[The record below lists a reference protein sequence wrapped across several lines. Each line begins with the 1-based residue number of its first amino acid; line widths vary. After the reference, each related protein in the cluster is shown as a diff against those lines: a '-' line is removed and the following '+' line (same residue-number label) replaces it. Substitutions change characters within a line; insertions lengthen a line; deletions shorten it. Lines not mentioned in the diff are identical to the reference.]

1 MNMLNTNRYFICFC
15 LLISFFFITGFDTRV
30 DYPRSKTV
38 DVFDTYHGQVVSDPY
53 RWLEDLDSEETQS
66 WVKTQ
71 NQFTDQYLTTLPEI
85 EAIKTILDKALDQA
99 THSVPF
105 REQSKYFYYYNSG
118 DWQQSKLYYKENN
131 QGREKLVLDP
141 NQFSEDGTVALSGVS
156 VSSDAKL
163 LAYAISDGGSDWK
176 TWKIRNLETGL
187 DLEDKILWSK
197 FSGAEWLKDNSGF
210 YYSAYSEPQAG
221 AELQDVNTNQ
231 KLYLHKIGE
240 KQSSDLLIY
249 ARPDEPDW
257 GWGPTVSED
266 GNYLILHVSQGTD
279 ERNRIFYQN
288 LNDSNDSFVELI
300 PELKAQFRFVG
311 NKGSVF
317 WFFTDLNAPMGRLI
331 AIDISNPEEENWE
344 EIIPERNHA
353 LRAVHLTSDYF
364 LCHYLKDISS
374 EVVLYQTTGEK
385 IEKLDFPKN
394 GTISSI
400 STKPESSQ
408 LFFSFSN
415 YIRPSEIFE
424 YDLSVKQLKSIWSQS
439 VPGFNADEFTS
450 KQAFYKSKDGTLIPM
465 FISHLNGIELNNDNP
480 LLLYGY
486 GGFDIPILPNFS
498 TKYFSWMK
506 MGGIVAVANL
516 RGGGEYGETWHRQGM
531 LHNKQNVFD
540 DFAAA
545 AEYLHQQGYSQPSK
559 TVIEGRSN
567 GGLLVGASLLQ
578 RPELFGA
585 TLPGVGVMDMLRF
598 NKFTIGWAWESDY
611 GSPEIEDDF
620 KILIKYS
627 PYHNIKPK
635 TCYPPTLITTSAR
648 DDRVVPS
655 HSYKFA
661 ARMQA
666 AQSCQNPILI
676 RIESRAGHGAGTPK
690 DKVINYISDMYG
702 FALNTLTSN

>member
-353 LRAVHLTSDYF
+353 LRAVHITSGYF

-635 TCYPPTLITTSAR
+635 QCYPPTLITTSER

>member
-353 LRAVHLTSDYF
+353 LRAVHITSGYF

-702 FALNTLTSN
+702 FALNMLTSN

>member
-156 VSSDAKL
+156 VSADAKL

-176 TWKIRNLETGL
+176 TWKIRNLETDL

-408 LFFSFSN
+408 LFFAFSN

>member
-71 NQFTDQYLTTLPEI
+71 NQFTDQYLTNLPEI

-288 LNDSNDSFVELI
+288 LNHSSDSFIELI
-300 PELKAQFRFVG
+300 PELKAQFHFVG
-311 NKGSVF
+311 NEGSVF

-353 LRAVHLTSDYF
+353 LRAVHITSGYF

-627 PYHNIKPK
+627 PYHNIKAK
-635 TCYPPTLITTSAR
+635 KCYPPTLITTSAR

>member
-353 LRAVHLTSDYF
+353 LRAVHITSGYF

-620 KILIKYS
+620 KVLIKYS

-635 TCYPPTLITTSAR
+635 QCYPPTLITTSER

>member
-311 NKGSVF
+311 NKESVF

-353 LRAVHLTSDYF
+353 LREVHLTSGYF

-545 AEYLHQQGYSQPSK
+545 AEYLHQQGYSQPKK

-620 KILIKYS
+620 KVLIKYS

-635 TCYPPTLITTSAR
+635 QCYPPTLITTSER

>member
-176 TWKIRNLETGL
+176 TWKIRNLETSL

-331 AIDISNPEEENWE
+331 AIDISNPKEENWE

-353 LRAVHLTSDYF
+353 LRAVHITSGYF

-635 TCYPPTLITTSAR
+635 QCYPPTLITTSER

>member
-249 ARPDEPDW
+249 AKPDEPDW

>member
-1 MNMLNTNRYFICFC
+1 MLNTNRYFICFC

-38 DVFDTYHGQVVSDPY
+38 DVFDTYHGQVVTDPY

-288 LNDSNDSFVELI
+288 LNGSNDSFVELI

-353 LRAVHLTSDYF
+353 LRAVHITSGYF

>member
-1 MNMLNTNRYFICFC
+1 MLNTNRYFICFC

-38 DVFDTYHGQVVSDPY
+38 DVFDIYHGQVVTDPY
-53 RWLEDLDSEETQS
+53 RWLEDLDSSETQS
-66 WVKTQ
+66 WVKSQ
-71 NQFTDQYLTTLPEI
+71 NQFTDQYLTNLPEI
-85 EAIKTILDKALDQA
+85 EAIKTILDKALDQE

-105 REQSKYFYYYNSG
+105 REQSKYFYYYNNG

-353 LRAVHLTSDYF
+353 LRAVHITSGYF

>member
-1 MNMLNTNRYFICFC
+1 
-15 LLISFFFITGFDTRV
+15 
-30 DYPRSKTV
+30 
-38 DVFDTYHGQVVSDPY
+38 
-53 RWLEDLDSEETQS
+53 
-66 WVKTQ
+66 
-71 NQFTDQYLTTLPEI
+71 
-85 EAIKTILDKALDQA
+85 
-99 THSVPF
+99 
-105 REQSKYFYYYNSG
+105 
-118 DWQQSKLYYKENN
+118 
-131 QGREKLVLDP
+131 
-141 NQFSEDGTVALSGVS
+141 
-156 VSSDAKL
+156 
-163 LAYAISDGGSDWK
+163 
-176 TWKIRNLETGL
+176 
-187 DLEDKILWSK
+187 
-197 FSGAEWLKDNSGF
+197 
-210 YYSAYSEPQAG
+210 
-221 AELQDVNTNQ
+221 
-231 KLYLHKIGE
+231 
-240 KQSSDLLIY
+240 
-249 ARPDEPDW
+249 
-257 GWGPTVSED
+257 
-266 GNYLILHVSQGTD
+266 
-279 ERNRIFYQN
+279 
-288 LNDSNDSFVELI
+288 
-300 PELKAQFRFVG
+300 
-311 NKGSVF
+311 
-317 WFFTDLNAPMGRLI
+317 MGRLI
-331 AIDISNPEEENWE
+331 AIDISNPKEENWE

-353 LRAVHLTSDYF
+353 LREVHITSGYF

-400 STKPESSQ
+400 SAKPESSQ

-450 KQAFYKSKDGTLIPM
+450 KQVFYKSKDGTLIPM
-465 FISHLNGIELNNDNP
+465 FISHLNGIKLNNDNP

-516 RGGGEYGETWHRQGM
+516 RGGGEYGEKWHRQGM

-545 AEYLHQQGYSQPSK
+545 AEYLHQEGYSQPSK

-620 KILIKYS
+620 KVLIKYS

-635 TCYPPTLITTSAR
+635 KCYPPTLITTSER

>member
-1 MNMLNTNRYFICFC
+1 MLNTNRYFICFC

-288 LNDSNDSFVELI
+288 LNHSSDSFIELI
-300 PELKAQFRFVG
+300 PELKAQFHFVG
-311 NKGSVF
+311 NEGSVF

-353 LRAVHLTSDYF
+353 LRAVHITSGYF

>member
-331 AIDISNPEEENWE
+331 AIDISNPKEENWE

-353 LRAVHLTSDYF
+353 LREVHLTSGYF

-516 RGGGEYGETWHRQGM
+516 RGGGEYGEKWHRQGM

-545 AEYLHQQGYSQPSK
+545 AEYLHQEGYSQPSK

-620 KILIKYS
+620 KVLIKYS

-635 TCYPPTLITTSAR
+635 KCYPPTLITTSER

>member
-1 MNMLNTNRYFICFC
+1 MLNTNRYFICFC

-288 LNDSNDSFVELI
+288 LNHSSDSFIELI
-300 PELKAQFRFVG
+300 PELKAQFHFVG
-311 NKGSVF
+311 NEGSVF

-353 LRAVHLTSDYF
+353 LRAVHITSGYF

-620 KILIKYS
+620 KVLIKYS

-635 TCYPPTLITTSAR
+635 QCYPPTLITTSAR

>member
-288 LNDSNDSFVELI
+288 LNHSSDSFIELI
-300 PELKAQFRFVG
+300 PELKAQFHFVG
-311 NKGSVF
+311 NEGSVF

-353 LRAVHLTSDYF
+353 LRAVHITSGYF

-465 FISHLNGIELNNDNP
+465 FISHLNSIELNNDNP

-620 KILIKYS
+620 KVLIKYS

-702 FALNTLTSN
+702 FALNMLTSN

>member
-38 DVFDTYHGQVVSDPY
+38 DVFDTYHGQVVTDPY

-71 NQFTDQYLTTLPEI
+71 NQFTDQYLTNLPEI
-85 EAIKTILDKALDQA
+85 EAIKIILDKALDQA

-353 LRAVHLTSDYF
+353 LRAVHITSGYF

>member
-38 DVFDTYHGQVVSDPY
+38 DVFDTYHGQVVTDPY

-66 WVKTQ
+66 WIKTQ
-71 NQFTDQYLTTLPEI
+71 NQFTDQYLTNLPEI

-99 THSVPF
+99 TQSVPF
-105 REQSKYFYYYNSG
+105 REQSKYFYYYNNG

-187 DLEDKILWSK
+187 DLEEAILWSK

-210 YYSAYSEPQAG
+210 YYSAYSKPQAG
-221 AELQDVNTNQ
+221 AELEDVNTNQ

-240 KQSSDLLIY
+240 QQSSDQLIY
-249 ARPDEPDW
+249 ARPDKPDW

-288 LNDSNDSFVELI
+288 LNDSNDAFVELI
-300 PELKAQFRFVG
+300 PELKAQFHFVG
-311 NKGSVF
+311 NKGNVF
-317 WFFTDLNAPMGRLI
+317 WFFTNLNAPMGRLI
-331 AIDISNPEEENWE
+331 AIDISHPKEENWQ
-344 EIIPERNHA
+344 EIIPEQNNA
-353 LRAVHLTSDYF
+353 LREVHLTSGYF
-364 LCHYLKDISS
+364 LCHYLKDVSS
-374 EVVLYQTTGEK
+374 EVVLYRINGEQIK
-385 IEKLDFPKN
+385 KLDFPKN
-394 GTISSI
+394 GTISNI
-400 STKPESSQ
+400 STKPDSSQ

-415 YIRPSEIFE
+415 YIRPQEIFE
-424 YDLSVKQLKSIWSQS
+424 YDLSIKQLKSIWSQS

-450 KQAFYKSKDGTLIPM
+450 TQAFYKSKDGTLIPM
-465 FISHLNGIELNNDNP
+465 FISHLNGIKLNNDNP

-516 RGGGEYGETWHRQGM
+516 RGGGEYGEKWHRQGM

-611 GSPEIEDDF
+611 GSPENADDF
-620 KILIKYS
+620 KVLIKYS
-627 PYHNIKPK
+627 PYHNIKAK

-690 DKVINYISDMYG
+690 DKVISYISDMYG

>member
-1 MNMLNTNRYFICFC
+1 MLNTNRYFICFC

-53 RWLEDLDSEETQS
+53 RWLEDLDSEETHS
-66 WVKTQ
+66 CVKTQ
-71 NQFTDQYLTTLPEI
+71 NQFTNQYLTNLPEI
-85 EAIKTILDKALDQA
+85 AAIKTILDKALDQA

-105 REQSKYFYYYNSG
+105 REQSKYFYYYNSV

-187 DLEDKILWSK
+187 ELEDKILWSK

-353 LRAVHLTSDYF
+353 LRAVHITSGYF

>member
-1 MNMLNTNRYFICFC
+1 MNMYNTKYYFICFC

-38 DVFDTYHGQVVSDPY
+38 DVFDIYHGQVVTDPY

-71 NQFTDQYLTTLPEI
+71 NQFTDQYLTNLPEI

-240 KQSSDLLIY
+240 QQSSDQLIY
-249 ARPDEPDW
+249 ARPDKPDW

-353 LRAVHLTSDYF
+353 LRAVHITSGYF

-516 RGGGEYGETWHRQGM
+516 RGGGEYGEKWHRQGM

-545 AEYLHQQGYSQPSK
+545 AEYLHQEGYSQPRK

>member
-1 MNMLNTNRYFICFC
+1 
-15 LLISFFFITGFDTRV
+15 
-30 DYPRSKTV
+30 
-38 DVFDTYHGQVVSDPY
+38 
-53 RWLEDLDSEETQS
+53 
-66 WVKTQ
+66 
-71 NQFTDQYLTTLPEI
+71 
-85 EAIKTILDKALDQA
+85 
-99 THSVPF
+99 
-105 REQSKYFYYYNSG
+105 
-118 DWQQSKLYYKENN
+118 DWQQSKLYYKEDN
-131 QGREKLVLDP
+131 QGSEKLVLDP

-176 TWKIRNLETGL
+176 TWKIRNLESGL

-221 AELQDVNTNQ
+221 AELQDINTNQ

-288 LNDSNDSFVELI
+288 LNHSSDSFIELI
-300 PELKAQFRFVG
+300 PELKAQFHFVG
-311 NKGSVF
+311 NEGSVF

-331 AIDISNPEEENWE
+331 AIDISNPKEENWE

-353 LRAVHLTSDYF
+353 LREVHITSGYF

-374 EVVLYQTTGEK
+374 EVVLYQTTGER
-385 IEKLDFPKN
+385 IEKLDFPMN

-516 RGGGEYGETWHRQGM
+516 RGGGEYGEKWHRQGM

-545 AEYLHQQGYSQPSK
+545 AEYLHQEGYSQPSK

-620 KILIKYS
+620 KVLIKYS
-627 PYHNIKPK
+627 PYHNIKAK
-635 TCYPPTLITTSAR
+635 KCYPPTLITTSER
-648 DDRVVPS
+648 D
-655 HSYKFA
+655 
-661 ARMQA
+661 
-666 AQSCQNPILI
+666 
-676 RIESRAGHGAGTPK
+676 
-690 DKVINYISDMYG
+690 
-702 FALNTLTSN
+702 

>member
-353 LRAVHLTSDYF
+353 LRAVHITSGYF

-635 TCYPPTLITTSAR
+635 TCYPQTLITTSAR

-702 FALNTLTSN
+702 FALNMLTSN

>member
-53 RWLEDLDSEETQS
+53 RRLEDLDSEETQS
-66 WVKTQ
+66 LVKTQ

-176 TWKIRNLETGL
+176 TWKIRNLDTGL

-266 GNYLILHVSQGTD
+266 GDYLILHVSQGTD

-288 LNDSNDSFVELI
+288 LNHSSDSFIELI
-300 PELKAQFRFVG
+300 PELKAQFHFVG
-311 NKGSVF
+311 NEGSVF

-353 LRAVHLTSDYF
+353 LRAVHITSDYF

-415 YIRPSEIFE
+415 YIQPSEIFE

>member
-353 LRAVHLTSDYF
+353 LRAVHITSDYF

>member
-353 LRAVHLTSDYF
+353 LRAVHITSGYF

-635 TCYPPTLITTSAR
+635 TCYPPTLITTSER

>member
-353 LRAVHLTSDYF
+353 LREVHLTSGYF

-415 YIRPSEIFE
+415 YIRPQEIFE

-620 KILIKYS
+620 KVLIKYS

-635 TCYPPTLITTSAR
+635 QCYPPTLITTSER

>member
-1 MNMLNTNRYFICFC
+1 MLNTNRYFICFC

-300 PELKAQFRFVG
+300 PELTAQFRFVG

-353 LRAVHLTSDYF
+353 LRAVHITSGYF

-374 EVVLYQTTGEK
+374 EVVLYQTTGER
-385 IEKLDFPKN
+385 IEKLDFPMN

-415 YIRPSEIFE
+415 YIRPQEIFE

-516 RGGGEYGETWHRQGM
+516 RGGGEYGEKWHRQGM

-545 AEYLHQQGYSQPSK
+545 AEYLHQEGYSQPSK

-611 GSPEIEDDF
+611 GSTEIEDDF
-620 KILIKYS
+620 KVLIKYS

-635 TCYPPTLITTSAR
+635 QCYPPTLITTSER